1 MARSIYLKGIQHS
14 TPIPAAARVGNF
26 IASGLINGRSL
37 ETGAMPATIEGQ
49 CRQMFANI
57 KAVVEAAGGDVQ
69 SILRMTV
76 WMNDRS
82 LRPALNEAWEA
93 MFPDPAAR
101 PARLTINRDLDQGKL
116 VECEIIA
123 VVRSESAAGF

>member
-1 MARSIYLKGIQHS
+1 MAHSIHVDGMQHS

-26 IASGLINGRSL
+26 IASGLISGRSL
-37 ETGAMPATIEGQ
+37 ETGELPSAIEGQ

-57 KAVVEAAGGDVQ
+57 KTVVEAAGGDVR
-69 SILRMTV
+69 SILRITI

-82 LRPALNEAWEA
+82 LRATLNEAWEN
-93 MFPDPAAR
+93 MFPDPEAR
-101 PARLTINRDLDQGKL
+101 PARLTLNRELDQGKL

-123 VVRSESAAGF
+123 VVQA

>member
-1 MARSIYLKGIQHS
+1 MARSIYVDGLQHS

-37 ETGAMPATIEGQ
+37 ETGDLPTTIEGQ

-57 KAVVEAAGGDVQ
+57 KTVVEAAGGDVR
-69 SILRMTV
+69 SILRITV

-82 LRPALNEAWEA
+82 LRAALNEAWVE
-93 MFPDPAAR
+93 MFPDPATR
-101 PARLTINRDLDQGKL
+101 PARLTINRELDQGKL

-123 VVRSESAAGF
+123 IAQG

>member
-1 MARSIYLKGIQHS
+1 MARSIHVDGMQHS

-37 ETGAMPATIEGQ
+37 ETGEMPADIEGQ

-57 KAVVEAAGGDVQ
+57 KTVVEAAGGNVD
-69 SILRMTV
+69 SILRITV

-82 LRPALNEAWEA
+82 LRAALNEAWVA

-101 PARLTINRDLDQGKL
+101 PARLTINRELDQGKL
-116 VECEIIA
+116 VECEILA
-123 VVRSESAAGF
+123 VAAA